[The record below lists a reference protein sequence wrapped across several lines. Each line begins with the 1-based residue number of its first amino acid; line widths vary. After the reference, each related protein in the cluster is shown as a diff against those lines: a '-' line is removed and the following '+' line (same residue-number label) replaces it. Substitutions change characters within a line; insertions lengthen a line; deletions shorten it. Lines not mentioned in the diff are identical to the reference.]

1 MNWLLAALAKLS
13 ALTARERVGLAL
25 LAMFAAIA
33 LALNSFDWAVNAR
46 AEAEAGARARAIAEA
61 TSARADEKAF
71 QEEVALAAG
80 KVWRWS
86 VVEPSAGVA
95 RAEAST
101 QLETLAIGAGLTS
114 VSVAAADVEENAS
127 RLSAINLTLS
137 ADFDWQSFVNL
148 LRALENSELS
158 FTVMSVEVAVGP
170 PQTMNVGV
178 RVAFVQ
184 EERQ

>member
-1 MNWLLAALAKLS
+1 MNPVSAALAKLN

-25 LAMFAAIA
+25 LAAFAAIA
-33 LALNSFDWAVNAR
+33 MTLNAFDWAVNSR
-46 AEAEAGARARAIAEA
+46 AEAEAASRARAVAEA
-61 TSARADEKAF
+61 ASMRADEKAF

-95 RAEAST
+95 GAEAST
-101 QLETLAIGAGLTS
+101 QLETLALGAGLTG
-114 VSVAAADVEENAS
+114 VSVTAAEIGETVS
-127 RLSAINLTLS
+127 RLSAIDLTLS
-137 ADFDWQSFVNL
+137 ADFDWQSFVSF

-158 FTVMSVEVAVGP
+158 FTIMSVEVAAGP

>member
-1 MNWLLAALAKLS
+1 MNQFACALAKLNS
-13 ALTARERVGLAL
+13 MTARERVGLAL
-25 LAMFAAIA
+25 LAAFAATA
-33 LALNSFDWAVNAR
+33 LALNAFDWAVNSRAD
-46 AEAEAGARARAIAEA
+46 AEAAARARAVAVA
-61 TSARADEKAF
+61 ASARADEKAF

-101 QLETLAIGAGLTS
+101 QLETLALGAGLLN
-114 VSVAAADVEENAS
+114 VSVAAAEIEETTS

-137 ADFDWQSFVNL
+137 ADFDWQSFLNL
-148 LRALENSELS
+148 LRTLENSELS
-158 FTVMSVEVAVGP
+158 FTVMSVEIAAGA